1 MSSLIQDD
9 ADKQLTN
16 ALPWVSDPRRQEE
29 ARRLEEEVIE
39 ATRSLEREASALTP
53 QTPAQPSQ
61 PRTEIQ
67 LAEARSI
74 GEKYDPDELSARFWA
89 ALKPELM
96 PPPPREQLSLP
107 DLGLAA
113 GLVGAISVAAVIAL
127 VVANLV
133 QIPTI
138 NAGAAGEDEAG
149 RSQSFS
155 TATLRNLTRIAAAQA
170 NMQPADEP
178 SVAPGTLLAAVPT
191 IEIAEPKFPAPLP
204 PPPSE
209 AARARP
215 EIATP
220 ATAAAPEPRT
230 AVSLTRDEITS
241 MRKRG
246 RDLIAAGDVASGR
259 LMLTHLAEAGDA
271 EASFI
276 LAGTF
281 DAAVLAT
288 MRVVGVQ
295 PDPAKARAWY
305 ARAAEQ
311 GSSEAR
317 QRLQQSALR

>member
-16 ALPWVSDPRRQEE
+16 ALPWVTDPQRQEE
-29 ARRLEEEVIE
+29 ARRLEEQVIE
-39 ATRSLEREASALTP
+39 ATRSLEREASALSP
-53 QTPAQPSQ
+53 QAPAKSSQ

-67 LAEARSI
+67 LAARSI
-74 GEKYDPDELSARFWA
+74 GERDDPDELSARFWA

-113 GLVGAISVAAVIAL
+113 GLVGAISVAAAIAL

-138 NAGAAGEDEAG
+138 NAGAVSEDDAG

-170 NMQPADEP
+170 KMQPADEP
-178 SVAPGTLLAAVPT
+178 SVAAGTLLAAVPT
-191 IEIAEPKFPAPLP
+191 NEIAEPKFPTPLP

-209 AARARP
+209 AERARP

-246 RDLIAAGDVASGR
+246 QDLIAAGDVASGR

-271 EASFI
+271 EASFT

-281 DAAVLAT
+281 DAAVLAK